1 VRIFSLRHSEANII
15 QRALF
20 EKGNQIFSCYTQ
32 SAVRIFCYDMKSIS
46 ISDKTFA
53 RAAKLAEVF
62 GISTSECIE
71 RLLNRFAFEPLA
83 RELNVNVAVEAQEII
98 CGTRSDA
105 KALANRLESFATQTR
120 KQDATEPLIRASAV
134 KYNDGW
140 GVKTVC
146 SRNGV

>member
-1 VRIFSLRHSEANII
+1 
-15 QRALF
+15 
-20 EKGNQIFSCYTQ
+20 
-32 SAVRIFCYDMKSIS
+32 MKSIS

-62 GISTSECIE
+62 GISTNECVE

-83 RELNVNVAVEAQEII
+83 SELNVNIAVEAEQII
-98 CGTRSDA
+98 CSTRSDA
-105 KALANRLESFATQTR
+105 KALANRLEAFASKTR
-120 KQDATEPLIRASAV
+120 KIDPKERLIRASAV
-134 KYNDGW
+134 KYDNGW